1 MKAVSVTSR
10 CERSEHRYLT
20 VTLKRSSDRTWC
32 SRQAEPFHRLALV
45 LLFNAFGL
53 PHSQALIQRRSLTA
67 AHTCCLIVTQ
77 MVDSTLFSSEKCAG
91 LNGPRSR
98 SRSPASVPA
107 ASAGRVLHQAPA
119 GLDSPDS
126 SYHPLT
132 SFRRALAAWAELHK
146 IGFLLA
152 SLIHR
157 TNLRLNENGRN
168 HLLPSLCFEVW
179 VR

>member
-1 MKAVSVTSR
+1 MKAISVTSR
-10 CERSEHRYLT
+10 CERSYHHYLT
-20 VTLKRSSDRTWC
+20 VALKRSSDRTWC
-32 SRQAEPFHRLALV
+32 SLQAELFHRLTLV
-45 LLFNAFGL
+45 LLFNAFRL
-53 PHSQALIQRRSLTA
+53 PHSQALIQKRSLTA
-67 AHTCCLIVTQ
+67 AHACCLIVTQ

-98 SRSPASVPA
+98 SPAPVPA

-119 GLDSPDS
+119 GLDSSDS
-126 SYHPLT
+126 SYRPLT
-132 SFRRALAAWAELHK
+132 SFRRALAAWAELPK

-168 HLLPSLCFEVW
+168 HLLPSLCFEVR